1 MRWQLR
7 DTLPVVELPD
17 VQQHSWLP
25 LRDLF
30 GADRF
35 TRGFVTE
42 IDERAR
48 TQLRFGDDILG
59 LRPTPTEIFKA
70 IYRIGNGR
78 SGNVG
83 AGAINAIDSSI
94 KDVKGVRNPLPAEG
108 GVDPESLEA
117 VRQFAPEAF
126 RVQERA
132 VTEADWAEVAERH
145 PEVQQAAARF
155 RWTGSWFTVF
165 VTIDR
170 RRGAPMDAEFVLR
183 MRAHL
188 ERYRIAGYD
197 LEVKAP
203 RFVPLDLLV
212 HVCVKPGYRRSDVKQ
227 QLLAVFSNRVLDD
240 GALGFFHPDN
250 FTFGQPVYLSRIYQA
265 AMGVAGV
272 ASAEVQ
278 RFQRWGEAANDELDK
293 GLLAPA
299 ALEIIRLDND
309 SNFQENGRIE
319 FELGGGL

>member
-1 MRWQLR
+1 
-7 DTLPVVELPD
+7 
-17 VQQHSWLP
+17 
-25 LRDLF
+25 
-30 GADRF
+30 
-35 TRGFVTE
+35 
-42 IDERAR
+42 
-48 TQLRFGDDILG
+48 
-59 LRPTPTEIFKA
+59 
-70 IYRIGNGR
+70 
-78 SGNVG
+78 
-83 AGAINAIDSSI
+83 
-94 KDVKGVRNPLPAEG
+94 
-108 GVDPESLEA
+108 
-117 VRQFAPEAF
+117 
-126 RVQERA
+126 
-132 VTEADWAEVAERH
+132 
-145 PEVQQAAARF
+145 VQQAAARF

-170 RRGAPMDAEFVLR
+170 RRGAPVDAEFVLR

-197 LEVKAP
+197 LEVEAP
-203 RFVPLDLLV
+203 RFVPLDLLL

-227 QLLAVFSNRVLDD
+227 QLLAVFSNRVLDG

-319 FELGGGL
+319 FELDGGL